1 MIFKRYL
8 YVYPSVGGLV
18 ENEFSVSDDILRI
31 AVKESGLVC
40 RVDFERTLLRPAV
53 FAVIP
58 VPEGNPYHSAVIVP
72 DLHRVPVRLVGQGLL
87 CDDSAVVLER
97 QPQRKRTLLERPSKP
112 DNAARGPYRT
122 GEFSRKYVAGCEF
135 DDDVGRCQ
143 LDGAVACDLVAEVW
157 HSDGVAGTDGRGA
170 LVATAPP
177 FLLEIGVAGGRVVE
191 GAVFAGLGVAPG
203 LESRV
208 GELTVGVGDERA
220 FVAFVLPAVCLDNV

>member
-1 MIFKRYL
+1 MSIYEFQRVQPHHGIGAACEVISEKTGRSRHDDMSWFARKCMIFKRYL

-53 FAVIP
+53 SAVVP

-97 QPQRKRTLLERPSKP
+97 QPQRKRTLPPYP
-112 DNAARGPYRT
+112 D
-122 GEFSRKYVAGCEF
+122 
-135 DDDVGRCQ
+135 
-143 LDGAVACDLVAEVW
+143 
-157 HSDGVAGTDGRGA
+157 
-170 LVATAPP
+170 
-177 FLLEIGVAGGRVVE
+177 
-191 GAVFAGLGVAPG
+191 
-203 LESRV
+203 
-208 GELTVGVGDERA
+208 TVGVVTSPTGAVIHDIMNVSLRRDPQARILLCPVRA
-220 FVAFVLPAVCLDNV
+220 EAGGLGGEAG